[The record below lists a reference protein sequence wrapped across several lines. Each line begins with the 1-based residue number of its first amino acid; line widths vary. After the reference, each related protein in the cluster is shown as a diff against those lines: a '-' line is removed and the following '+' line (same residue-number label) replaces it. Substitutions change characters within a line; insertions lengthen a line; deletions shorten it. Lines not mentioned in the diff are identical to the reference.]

1 MKLLYT
7 SILADSKLVLTC
19 YTILLLAFAANVI
32 LSMYFNISLSSESFE
47 PIRLWKGMKKAAVLM
62 IGTLLMVTAVDAA
75 AILLTQYTA
84 YLNEEV
90 HDFITA
96 SMIAATIG
104 VAAWRYIQD
113 AYQTF
118 VSILNKENTESVN
131 DNEL

>member
-7 SILADSKLVLTC
+7 NILTDSKHILMC
-19 YTILLLAFAANVI
+19 YAVLLLAFAANVI

-47 PIRLWKGMKKAAVLM
+47 PRRLWRGIKKAAVLI
-62 IGTLLMVTAVDAA
+62 IGTLLMVIAVDAA
-75 AILLTQYTA
+75 AILLTQN
-84 YLNEEV
+84 LNEEV

-104 VAAWRYIQD
+104 VAAWRYMKN

-118 VSILNKENTESVN
+118 VSILNKENSKSVN
-131 DNEL
+131 DIEP